1 MGTGVSLVLCLL
13 LGTFSSYWLAL
24 SCLDMRPFTFESCY
38 FLKTDGVSI
47 DVMERTGEGGPG
59 SSGREIS

>member
-1 MGTGVSLVLCLL
+1 
-13 LGTFSSYWLAL
+13 
-24 SCLDMRPFTFESCY
+24 MRPFTFESCY